1 MDIISQIKKTVLPEF
16 ADYEQYFSRMLETD
30 NVYLKHVLEYVRT
43 RRGKQLRPLLV
54 LLAAKLCGK
63 ITETTIQLAVS
74 VELLHTA
81 SLLHDDVVDS
91 SLLRRG
97 QASVNAEWNNK
108 TAVLVGD
115 YLLAKSL
122 ELGVGTSNPQ
132 ALKEITKIGQR
143 LASGELLQLYSEWK
157 SNPEESVYFEII
169 KQKTAALF
177 NSCMQIGAISVGAND
192 EDCKTLGA
200 FGEYLG
206 ICFQLKDDYFDF
218 QAKDETIGKPVMSDV
233 KEGKITLPL
242 LVALRNAPMEESDYI
257 KQQLQLKQIEDI
269 NAIHEFVVKNNGLTY
284 TVEKM
289 NDYKVLASQ
298 IIEKFTPS
306 TASNALSELLS
317 YAIERT
323 I

>member
-16 ADYEQYFSRMLETD
+16 ADFEDYFSKILETD
-30 NVYLKHVLEYVRT
+30 NLYLKQVLEYVHT

-63 ITETTIQLAVS
+63 VTEATIKLAVS

-122 ELGVGTSNPQ
+122 EIGVEVSNPK

-157 SNPEESVYFEII
+157 SSPEESVYFEII

-177 NSCMQIGAISVGAND
+177 NSCMQIGAISVGAKD
-192 EDCKTLGA
+192 DDSKQLGA

-218 QAKDETIGKPVMSDV
+218 QAKDDTIGKPVMNDV
-233 KEGKITLPL
+233 REGKITLPL
-242 LVALRNAPMEESDYI
+242 LVALRNAPTEDSDYI
-257 KQQLQLKQIEDI
+257 KQQLKAKQIEDI
-269 NAIHEFVVKNNGLTY
+269 NAIHEFVVNNNGLTY

-289 NDYKVLASQ
+289 KDYKGLANQ
-298 IIEKFTPS
+298 VIEKFKPS
-306 TASNALSELLS
+306 PVSQALSELLS
-317 YAIERT
+317 YAIDRT

>member
-16 ADYEQYFSRMLETD
+16 ADYEKYFSRMLETD

-122 ELGVGTSNPQ
+122 EIGVGTSNPQ

-177 NSCMQIGAISVGAND
+177 NSCMQIGAISVGANN

-298 IIEKFTPS
+298 VIEKFTPS

>member
-16 ADYEQYFSRMLETD
+16 ADYEKYFSRMLETD

-122 ELGVGTSNPQ
+122 EIGVGASNPQ

-177 NSCMQIGAISVGAND
+177 NSCMQIGAISVGANN
-192 EDCKTLGA
+192 EDCKTLGV

-242 LVALRNAPMEESDYI
+242 LVALRNAPIEESDYI